1 MVKYQVGDFT
11 FELDHSEPLYEQIL
25 DQIRHAIA
33 RGDVQLGTKLP
44 SVRDLAQQLKLNP
57 STVMKAYQELERT
70 ELSETRKGQGTY
82 ITNSE
87 DKVLEVKKTLAQS
100 AVHAFTSSMKD
111 LGINRKIAKELLE
124 EVDW

>member
-11 FELDHSEPLYEQIL
+11 FELDLSEPLYGQIL

-33 RGDVQLGTKLP
+33 RGDVQLGSKLP

-70 ELSETRKGQGTY
+70 ELCETRKGQGTY
-82 ITNSE
+82 ITTSE
-87 DKVLEVKKTLAQS
+87 EKVLEIKKSLAKN
-100 AVHAFTSSMKD
+100 AVLVFTNSMKD
-111 LGINRKIAKELLE
+111 LGINRITAAELLKE
-124 EVDW
+124 AEW